1 MARKGENIYKRK
13 DGRWE
18 GRYKKGRKKN
28 GQLKYGYIYGQ
39 TYADVKYRL
48 YTYKLHYHALIQQ
61 QGESGFSYEEWT
73 IIWLSQQQSTVK
85 VSTYTTY
92 LYKLKKYIL
101 PSIGNCPLN
110 QLTHETVQNLV
121 NSWLQYGLKA
131 STIHVLYQLV
141 KKTLKDATEQ
151 SYLKQT
157 PCTRIRLPKKRQV
170 RVRAMTKKEQHV
182 LESCAKGLPLYR
194 GLSVL
199 LALNTGL
206 RIGEIAALRW
216 TDIDLKQRMIH
227 ITQTFQRVSLEGG
240 IKKTQLLMDSSKTE
254 SSNRVIPISTTLYKY
269 LKKWKKKAPGSYVC
283 SNSELPSEPRLLTY
297 YFHKIRKQCGFEHLH
312 FHQLRHTFATRCIE
326 TNSDIVSLSRLLGH
340 TSTKTTLDIYADSMV
355 ESRIKVITN
364 MSKAL
369 Q

>member
-1 MARKGENIYKRK
+1 
-13 DGRWE
+13 
-18 GRYKKGRKKN
+18 
-28 GQLKYGYIYGQ
+28 
-39 TYADVKYRL
+39 
-48 YTYKLHYHALIQQ
+48 
-61 QGESGFSYEEWT
+61 
-73 IIWLSQQQSTVK
+73 
-85 VSTYTTY
+85 
-92 LYKLKKYIL
+92 
-101 PSIGNCPLN
+101 
-110 QLTHETVQNLV
+110 
-121 NSWLQYGLKA
+121 
-131 STIHVLYQLV
+131 
-141 KKTLKDATEQ
+141 
-151 SYLKQT
+151 
-157 PCTRIRLPKKRQV
+157 
-170 RVRAMTKKEQHV
+170 MTKKEQHV